1 MGVVAGVAKVEVR
14 EGCKAEVVVVGEE
27 VVSLEAVMEMEGMA
41 LVGVVLVVAVV
52 QDMEVGEG

>member
-1 MGVVAGVAKVEVR
+1 MVAGVAKVEVR